1 MKKRKAIHRRA
12 SNKKIAKARPA
23 INENALTIIPRR
35 LLPGTV
41 TATSWTPPKGMKSEQ
56 WVSAGATLSK
66 IEGMVQFWLGDWWAF
81 GEHHYGDRAQAI
93 RDGSLGDYSLQTLAN
108 YAWVARAVKASH
120 RREVLSFKHHEMVVG
135 LPAKQ
140 QRQWLDRAE
149 HEQLSA
155 AAMKALIDQDQE
167 QEDHSPEADEDDNT
181 EFPADLGNDSAIDG
195 EKIVPTGGAGE
206 TASEV
211 HHDQPRVEHMGR
223 VSQPMSDDAKW
234 RFNLNQ
240 GGHCLLH
247 IPHTPIT
254 PYLHP
259 DVPYTADQWDV
270 IAEFLKNLAAAMR
283 NTVAALDEAIEE
295 NKTLA
300 GGRDHRP
307 EGPRPATFAD

>member
-1 MKKRKAIHRRA
+1 M
-12 SNKKIAKARPA
+12 
-23 INENALTIIPRR
+23 
-35 LLPGTV
+35 
-41 TATSWTPPKGMKSEQ
+41 
-56 WVSAGATLSK
+56 
-66 IEGMVQFWLGDWWAF
+66 
-81 GEHHYGDRAQAI
+81 
-93 RDGSLGDYSLQTLAN
+93 
-108 YAWVARAVKASH
+108 
-120 RREVLSFKHHEMVVG
+120 
-135 LPAKQ
+135 
-140 QRQWLDRAE
+140 
-149 HEQLSA
+149 
-155 AAMKALIDQDQE
+155 
-167 QEDHSPEADEDDNT
+167 
-181 EFPADLGNDSAIDG
+181 GNDSAIDG

-300 GGRDHRP
+300 GGR
-307 EGPRPATFAD
+307 G